1 MITIDVLDA
10 QTTKTVKPSLQNQV
24 RFQTLEMGTLDY
36 RMALAQNQQRGMQR
50 VAHTAHLLKSSRAG
64 DLAVDVQRL
73 LEVSS
78 AQVMTLAERYV
89 FRK

>member
-10 QTTKTVKPSLQNQV
+10 QTTKTVKPSLQNQA

-36 RMALAQNQQRGMQR
+36 RMALAQNQQRSMQR

-73 LEVSS
+73 LEDGS
-78 AQVMTLAERYV
+78 AQVLTLAERYV

>member
-10 QTTKTVKPSLQNQV
+10 HITRTEKPSLQNQA
-24 RFQTLEMGTLDY
+24 RLQTLEMGTLDY

-50 VAHTAHLLKSSRAG
+50 AAHTAHLLKSSRAG

-73 LEVSS
+73 LEDSS
-78 AQVMTLAERYV
+78 AKVLTLAERYV
-89 FRK
+89 FRR